1 MTNNETPDGRP
12 YVLDKLPSNLEG
24 EPAAWIG
31 CLGCYNAGR
40 LVGRWFF
47 AFEIADETATIPT
60 TCDRCGS
67 DEFDVFDTENLPGRM
82 TVREFTEQAETIHE
96 LYTDDPD
103 RYLRLLSLIS
113 DGIAATLAD
122 ADRWD
127 DNNYRG
133 QYETGGDFAY
143 ELAVDTGALNEC
155 ARWITDAIDWQQVYE
170 HSVRHDF
177 HESDGH
183 YWHNA

>member
-1 MTNNETPDGRP
+1 MTNNETPTPDLRTDDP
-12 YVLDKLPSNLEG
+12 V
-24 EPAAWIG
+24 AWIG

-67 DEFDVFDTENLPGRM
+67 DEFDVFDTQNLPGRM
-82 TVREFTEQAETIHE
+82 TLREFAEQAGTINE

-103 RYLRLLSLIS
+103 RYVRLLSLIR
-113 DGIAATLAD
+113 DGIAVTLTD

-127 DNNYRG
+127 EDNYRG
-133 QYETGGDFAY
+133 QYESGGD
-143 ELAVDTGALNEC
+143 LAEEYATDTGAISGTANWLLF
-155 ARWITDAIDWQQVYE
+155 AIDWQHVWDHTLRY
-170 HSVRHDF
+170 DF
-177 HESDGH
+177 HESNGH
-183 YWHNA
+183 YWHNT